1 MSASRFSGILN
12 QAKGRKPEPVEV
24 LPELAPPIASPS
36 PALLDPPAP
45 RGPGRPRGKRSDP
58 TFDQV
63 SAYLPHALYHQVRL
77 ELMKDDKGQEF
88 SELVHELLAD
98 WLKRRPIA

>member
-1 MSASRFSGILN
+1 M
-12 QAKGRKPEPVEV
+12 GR
-24 LPELAPPIASPS
+24 
-36 PALLDPPAP
+36 
-45 RGPGRPRGKRSDP
+45 GRPRGKRSDP

-63 SAYLPHALYHQVRL
+63 SAYLPHALYHRVRL

-98 WLKRRPIA
+98 WLKRRPAG